1 MDTQNSGNV
10 CDVPV
15 NYDHMSLWCGG
26 IAAQHDLYN
35 GYCDIC
41 GDGYGDDY
49 RPNRYP
55 GKYATGITSRSYFE
69 PGQVRDPNQYNKC
82 SC

>member
-1 MDTQNSGNV
+1 MCN
-10 CDVPV
+10 VPV

-26 IAAQHDLYN
+26 IHAQHQLYG

-41 GDGYGDDY
+41 GDGVGDAE

-55 GKYATGITSRSYFE
+55 GKFATGIITRSYSV
-69 PGQVRDPNQYNKC
+69 GQVC
-82 SC
+82 SNFSKFMGVEL